1 MGARLHQEADKNEAY
16 PIQFAV
22 AESFK
27 PRRDLSKDFV
37 RQSEYRLQAKAASP
51 AYWRQA
57 ALQTMTSRLRTTAE
71 I

>member
-27 PRRDLSKDFV
+27 PRRELSKDFV
-37 RQSEYRLQAKAASP
+37 RQSEYRPQAKAKAASP

-57 ALQTMTSRLRTTAE
+57 AL
-71 I
+71 